1 VRRVLTVGVVLAVAV
16 IVAAAFLGALGGSSG
31 VEGRNETSVSPS
43 GETIAPSLPT
53 STFPPALRSWKGV
66 VHRTI
71 RLDRRIGVAWEE
83 TRQFAS
89 GAHTL
94 RVRIE
99 LPRNAEVGVWF
110 ESTSGARIDV
120 LGSEDRS
127 EDPDCTRHSGRDVCD
142 RALGLLGVEDGPWR
156 LVARKLSSGRARV
169 RLTVAVSAGTAG
181 TE

>member
-1 VRRVLTVGVVLAVAV
+1 MLTVGVVLAVAV
-16 IVAAAFLGALGGSSG
+16 IVAVALLDALGGSSG
-31 VEGRNETSVSPS
+31 VEGRNQTSVSTS

-83 TRQFAS
+83 TRQFES

-99 LPRNAEVGVWF
+99 LPRNAEVGGLV
-110 ESTSGARIDV
+110 RIDQ
-120 LGSEDRS
+120 RS
-127 EDPDCTRHSGRDVCD
+127 ENRRSRLRGPERRPRLHEAFGSGRMRPRSRTSRC
-142 RALGLLGVEDGPWR
+142 
-156 LVARKLSSGRARV
+156 
-169 RLTVAVSAGTAG
+169 
-181 TE
+181 